1 MFPQEKIAMKST
13 SFKIV
18 TMLLGLMLPSA
29 SVSTSLGIV
38 ANEKPDSLKIATAR
52 RIIAGLQHDLAS
64 YTEQGCGPFV
74 AAIYDGD
81 GKLVAKMPNT
91 VVNGN
96 CSHNHA
102 EMNAIKAAEEKLGTY
117 DLTPFS
123 LKLYSTAEPCV
134 MCMGGIMWSGIKE
147 VYYGVPSESVEN
159 ITGFDEGFKPGWL
172 EQFRKRNIIVY
183 GNIEKELGEQML
195 RNYMAKG
202 GKHYQPQR

>member
-1 MFPQEKIAMKST
+1 
-13 SFKIV
+13 
-18 TMLLGLMLPSA
+18 MLLGLMLPSV
-29 SVSTSLGIV
+29 SVSASSGIV
-38 ANEKPDSLKIATAR
+38 ANEKPDSLKIATAS

-81 GKLVAKMPNT
+81 GNLVAKMPNT
-91 VVNGN
+91 VVTGK

-117 DLTPFS
+117 DLSPFN

-147 VYYGVPSESVEN
+147 VYYGVPSESVEK

-183 GNIEKELGEQML
+183 GNIERKLGEQML

-202 GKHYQPQR
+202 GKIYQPPR